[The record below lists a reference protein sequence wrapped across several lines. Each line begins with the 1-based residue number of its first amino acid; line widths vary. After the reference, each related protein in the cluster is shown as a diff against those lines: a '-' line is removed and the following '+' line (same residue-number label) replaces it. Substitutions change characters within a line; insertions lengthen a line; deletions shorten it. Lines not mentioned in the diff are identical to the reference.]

1 MPETF
6 GHEMRRG
13 GAHVQRAVGG
23 EPNMGEDVLAVDRER
38 ALMAFRSYLE
48 PYDAQSPRIALKAA
62 HTLRVADLCDRI
74 ARASGFTKAGLD
86 LAWLCGLLHDIG
98 RFEQL
103 RRWGTFKDS
112 ASARHAQIG
121 VDVLFEGAEHVCDP
135 AFARAPVTSDTVLAQ
150 DDAFRAHAQSAGRL
164 EAFVEGAARS
174 PIACRIVRAA
184 VGHHSDFQVP
194 NDLDPRTRAFC
205 DLVRDADKIDILRV
219 SCTDTVETVVGAT
232 EDELLAGSIS
242 PAAEDA
248 FFEHRTVRYSAQSS
262 AVDHVVGLACFAYE
276 LAYPA
281 SLQIMVDQGHIFSL
295 FSKPFGIERPYTNR
309 ATRALIGR
317 MDGHLR
323 AWLDDRLE

>member
-1 MPETF
+1 MD
-6 GHEMRRG
+6 
-13 GAHVQRAVGG
+13 
-23 EPNMGEDVLAVDRER
+23 EDVLAIDRER
-38 ALMAFRSYLE
+38 ALGAFRAYLE
-48 PYDAQSPRIALKAA
+48 PYDAQNPRIALKAA
-62 HTLRVADLCDRI
+62 HTYRVADLCDQI
-74 ARASGFTKAGLD
+74 ARASGFTDAGVD

-103 RRWGTFKDS
+103 RRWDTFKDS
-112 ASARHAQIG
+112 ASARHAQIS
-121 VDVLFEGAEHVCDP
+121 VDVLFEGAAHVCDS
-135 AFARAPVTSDTVLAQ
+135 AFARVPVTDAAVLAR
-150 DDAFRAHAQSAGRL
+150 DDAFRAHAQAAGCL
-164 EAFVEGAARS
+164 EAFVDSATSSPAACQ
-174 PIACRIVRAA
+174 IIRAA
-184 VGHHSDFQVP
+184 VGHHSDFQLP
-194 NDLDPRTRAFC
+194 DSLDPRTRAFC

-248 FFEHRTVRYSAQSS
+248 FFEHHTVRYSAQSS

-281 SLQIMVDQGHIFSL
+281 SLQIMVDQGYLFTL

-309 ATRALIGR
+309 ATRMLIGR

-323 AWLDDRLE
+323 AWLDDHLE